1 MENDLGEEDDVLVD
15 EFGLVFDEEEDVE
28 DDLGEFSV
36 DEVERRD
43 IIVDVVSGFGVSFF
57 LGVG

>member
-15 EFGLVFDEEEDVE
+15 EFGLVFDEKEDDE
-28 DDLGEFSV
+28 DDLGEFSI

>member
-15 EFGLVFDEEEDVE
+15 EFGLVFDEEEDDE